1 MEFFMSY
8 EKEVKDLMIPLKDYP
23 HVPSWYT
30 LDQVATIMREA
41 AIKFEGSFEPRAVL
55 VFDEKSQLL
64 GILTLK
70 DIVRGLEGDIVG
82 DPGGASPSWQEVV
95 GPELKRQA
103 QKRAS
108 EVMSPFRVNV
118 ASHDSLVKALA
129 LMLQENVERIP
140 VLEGN
145 KVIGLIRLA
154 DLFNEISGALL
165 LKETD

>member
-1 MEFFMSY
+1 M
-8 EKEVKDLMIPLKDYP
+8 LPLKDYP

-55 VFDEKSQLL
+55 VFGEKSQLL

-70 DIVRGLEGDIVG
+70 DMVRGLEGDIVG
-82 DPGGASPSWQEVV
+82 EPSGGASRSWPEVV

-103 QKRAS
+103 QRRVS
-108 EVMSPFRVNV
+108 EVVSPFRVTV
-118 ASHDSLVKALA
+118 ASRDSLVKALS
-129 LMLQENVERIP
+129 LMLQENVERMP

-154 DLFNEISGALL
+154 DLFKEISGALL